1 MKEKR
6 KEYIFS
12 QLSSK
17 NRLKYQGRT
26 EMIEKF
32 SRVIKISH

>member
-1 MKEKR
+1 MKG
-6 KEYIFS
+6 KEEYTFS

-17 NRLKYQGRT
+17 NRLKYQGRP

-32 SRVIKISH
+32 SKVIKNSH